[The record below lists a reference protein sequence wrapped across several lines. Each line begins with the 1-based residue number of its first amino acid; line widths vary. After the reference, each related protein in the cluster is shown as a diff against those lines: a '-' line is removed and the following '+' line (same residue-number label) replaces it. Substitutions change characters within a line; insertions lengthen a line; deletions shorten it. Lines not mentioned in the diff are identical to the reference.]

1 MFIRRPRP
9 LDMGVTTALFT
20 GHELRGRGPG
30 EFALHALPDVVSLP
44 QSAAKADRIVGAQS
58 P

>member
-1 MFIRRPRP
+1 
-9 LDMGVTTALFT
+9 MGVTTTLFT

-30 EFALHALPDVVSLP
+30 EFVLHARPDVVSLP